1 MSSTY
6 INKTFLFFSFIF
18 LFSCQDT
25 ISSLNKKDSI
35 EIEDGNNI
43 FETIEVFDLS
53 PLDTFENNSIDI
65 YTTQLSKY
73 NFLDKNLKKL
83 KINNYQD
90 RYNIRMPINI
100 IYNDKNYYSINSNGD
115 LVKFDIFSGK
125 LLNIYTIALKDT
137 NKEPVSFA
145 LYNNDFIIGYKSGI
159 VIRVNKSG
167 KIIWVFNNPDLLNT
181 PIKIYKDHLIL
192 LYAEKIILL
201 ETLSG
206 NIIFEKK
213 YKSNNV
219 IQSSGGKI
227 ENYFNILFFILA
239 NSQFNALDI
248 FLFEDHK
255 LNFDKIELNT
265 SLNNLND
272 QIHIY
277 NNYLVYLDNGNII
290 HTYDINNG
298 NFILTD
304 FRINDSSSI
313 ILYNNIV
320 ISKGKNIIKF
330 YNIKNGNLFN
340 KINIIKNLNKNS
352 IIIKALIINNKMHLF
367 TNYGEIII
375 LDKNLNIEKI
385 INLKIKNINEIY
397 SYQNKVFINTQKG
410 ITHIY

>member
-6 INKTFLFFSFIF
+6 ISKTFLFFSFIF

-25 ISSLNKKDSI
+25 ISSFNKKDPI
-35 EIEDGNNI
+35 EIEDRNNI
-43 FETIEVFDLS
+43 FETTEVFDLS
-53 PLDTFENNSIDI
+53 PTESFENTSIDL
-65 YTTQLSKY
+65 YTTQISKY

-90 RYNIRMPINI
+90 QYNFRTPINV
-100 IYNDKNYYSINSNGD
+100 IYNDKNFYSINSKGD
-115 LVKFDIFSGK
+115 LLKFDTISGK
-125 LLNIYTIALKDT
+125 LLDTYTIALKDS

-145 LYNNDFIIGYKSGI
+145 LYNNDFIIGFKSGN

-167 KIIWVFNNPDLLNT
+167 KIIWVFNNKDLLNT
-181 PIKIYKDHLIL
+181 PIKIYQDYLII
-192 LYAEKIILL
+192 LYAEKIIFL

-213 YKSNNV
+213 YKSNNI

-227 ENYFNILFFILA
+227 KDYFNILFFILS
-239 NSQFNALDI
+239 NSEFNALDI

-255 LNFDKIELNT
+255 LNFDNIKLNT

-277 NNYLVYLDNGNII
+277 NNLLVYLDNGNII

-298 NFILTD
+298 DFILND
-304 FRINDSSSI
+304 FRINDSSSA
-313 ILYNNIV
+313 ILFNNIV
-320 ISKGKNIIKF
+320 ISKGINIIEF

-340 KINIIKNLNKNS
+340 KININKNINKNS
-352 IIIKALIINNKMHLF
+352 MIIKALVINNKMHLF

-375 LDKNLNIEKI
+375 LDNNLNIEKI